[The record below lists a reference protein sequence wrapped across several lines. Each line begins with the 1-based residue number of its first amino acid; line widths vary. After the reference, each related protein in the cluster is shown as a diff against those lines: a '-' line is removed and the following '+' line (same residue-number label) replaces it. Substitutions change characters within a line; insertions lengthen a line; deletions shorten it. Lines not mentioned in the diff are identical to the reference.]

1 MSENFIHLDVTQ
13 DIGHGVT
20 LMFICAIAILF
31 AVLIDLSTGIERAKK
46 CKEKIKS
53 HILRRT
59 ISKVVDYYRLLF
71 FGILIDVLGL
81 TFVWYNLPYCTVL
94 VAVGVVLIEAKS
106 VLENYRQ
113 MKSPA
118 AEMIDMTAAVIKAS
132 TSREADEIIEIIKDN
147 VRKENEHTKRTEE

>member
-13 DIGHGVT
+13 DIGHGIT

-106 VLENYRQ
+106 VLENYGK
-113 MKSPA
+113 MKSFGRELPNVLKQIKEA
-118 AEMIDMTAAVIKAS
+118 ATDKDAEKVL
-132 TSREADEIIEIIKDN
+132 EFIKDN
-147 VRKENEHTKRTEE
+147 DKRK

>member
-1 MSENFIHLDVTQ
+1 MNEFIHFNVTQ

-94 VAVGVVLIEAKS
+94 IAVGVVLIEMKS
-106 VLENYRQ
+106 VLENYRK
-113 MKSPA
+113 MKSAAKDMPA
-118 AEMIDMTAAVIKAS
+118 VVKQIIDAVTDKDAEK
-132 TSREADEIIEIIKDN
+132 IIELIKDN
-147 VRKENEHTKRTEE
+147 DKRDDTDR

>member
-1 MSENFIHLDVTQ
+1 MTDYNLHLNITQ
-13 DIGHGVT
+13 DIGHGMT
-20 LMFICAIAILF
+20 LIFICAVAILL
-31 AVLIDLSTGIERAKK
+31 AVLIDLSTGLERAIK
-46 CKEKIKS
+46 CKERIKS

-71 FGILIDVLGL
+71 FGVIIDVLGL
-81 TFVWYNLPYCTVL
+81 AFVWYNMPYCAVV

-106 VLENYRQ
+106 VLENYHQ
-113 MKSPA
+113 MRSPA

-147 VRKENEHTKRTEE
+147 VRKENEHTKRSAE